1 MLDLI
6 IKNGQCYIN
15 GKLKDKD
22 IAIKDGKIFKIGEI
36 LEEAKEVYNAK
47 KQIVERDRE
56 KRTLDK
62 LMLEAYYAKLDQY
75 AIYTRNSQLQ
85 RMEADQGKILDIEI
99 K

>member
-1 MLDLI
+1 MTSVNTIPVNIPNTSYNNEVRLRQERI
-6 IKNGQCYIN
+6 
-15 GKLKDKD
+15 
-22 IAIKDGKIFKIGEI
+22 
-36 LEEAKEVYNAK
+36 EEHYNAK

-62 LMLEAYYAKLDQY
+62 LMLEAYYATLEQY

>member
-1 MLDLI
+1 MTSVNTIPVNIPNTSYNNEVRLRQERI
-6 IKNGQCYIN
+6 
-15 GKLKDKD
+15 
-22 IAIKDGKIFKIGEI
+22 
-36 LEEAKEVYNAK
+36 EEHYNAK

-62 LMLEAYYAKLDQY
+62 LLLEAYYAKLDQY